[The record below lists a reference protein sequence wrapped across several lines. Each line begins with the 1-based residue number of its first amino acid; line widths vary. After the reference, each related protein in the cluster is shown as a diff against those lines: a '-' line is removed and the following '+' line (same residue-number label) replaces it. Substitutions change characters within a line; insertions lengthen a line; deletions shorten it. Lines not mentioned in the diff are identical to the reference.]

1 MEGDGE
7 PRNPEPN
14 AETVVDDDTVD
25 EESLEAAVHKVEEPL
40 LSGVGA
46 MVPDVASSEGALL
59 VKVLLTIPGAVLHLG
74 HSKTFAVRKS
84 HVLHVAELVVGES
97 TSCKRVGLGSLTYL

>member
-14 AETVVDDDTVD
+14 AEPVVDDDTVD

-46 MVPDVASSEGALL
+46 MVPNVASCEGALL

-74 HSKTFAVRKS
+74 HSKTFSVCKS
-84 HVLHVAELVVGES
+84 HVLHVAEFVVGES
-97 TSCKRVGLGSLTYL
+97 TSCKRVGPGSLTYL